1 MMFTRCGCRGDWL
14 QLQLSC
20 DSSIYDI
27 GFTQYLT
34 NLCLIQAIVRATV
47 APVIHIEANYI
58 YQRTDMTGHLEF
70 GRDFAVNQNC
80 KKNYHSLA
88 TRPQRI
94 RKEGTM
100 GWRMLLCISCTS
112 VVPHERMVG
121 LRSAEMQNFSAVEC

>member
-34 NLCLIQAIVRATV
+34 NLRLIQAIVSATV

-80 KKNYHSLA
+80 KKTTILWQPDHKEYG
-88 TRPQRI
+88 
-94 RKEGTM
+94 RKGPWD
-100 GWRMLLCISCTS
+100 GGCCYASVAHLLYLMS
-112 VVPHERMVG
+112 EW
-121 LRSAEMQNFSAVEC
+121 